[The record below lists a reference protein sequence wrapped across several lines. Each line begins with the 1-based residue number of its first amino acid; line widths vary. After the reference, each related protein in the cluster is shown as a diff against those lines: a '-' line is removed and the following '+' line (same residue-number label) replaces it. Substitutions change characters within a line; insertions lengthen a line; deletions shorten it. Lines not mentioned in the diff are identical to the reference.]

1 MATRTRRPERRDNPL
16 SRERIV
22 EAAIGLLDA
31 AGEGGLTFRALAEHL
46 ATGPGAIYWHV
57 ANKGELLAAATDAVI
72 ADALAADAS
81 ADAATPRQALD
92 AVAVGLYEAID
103 EHPWLAAQLASQ
115 FARSPGG
122 SVAPRIFESIGSKLD
137 ALGAPREAQFVATS
151 VLMHYILGAAGQ
163 NAENGLSARS
173 LPPGTDRIGFLDS
186 ASSAWKNLDPGE
198 YPFATAIAD
207 ELRDHDDRAQFLD
220 GIALIVAGITGI
232 DG

>member
-1 MATRTRRPERRDNPL
+1 M
-16 SRERIV
+16 
-22 EAAIGLLDA
+22 
-31 AGEGGLTFRALAEHL
+31 
-46 ATGPGAIYWHV
+46 

-186 ASSAWKNLDPGE
+186 ASSAWKNLDPGST
-198 YPFATAIAD
+198 PSPRPSPTNFATTT
-207 ELRDHDDRAQFLD
+207 
-220 GIALIVAGITGI
+220 TGRSSSTASR
-232 DG
+232 